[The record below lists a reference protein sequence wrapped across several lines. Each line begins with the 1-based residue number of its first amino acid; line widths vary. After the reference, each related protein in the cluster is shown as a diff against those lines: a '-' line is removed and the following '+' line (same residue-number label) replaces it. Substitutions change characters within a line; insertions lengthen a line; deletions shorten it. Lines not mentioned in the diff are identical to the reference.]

1 MQFQMINQLNFLFS
15 KQEKSQAISLII
27 FIVIGMLLEV
37 FGIAILI
44 PTISLLINEDY
55 LSDNSFYIKLSETL
69 ESIGISNLL
78 YFFLALI
85 FIIFLLKSIFQ
96 VFITYR
102 QKRIV
107 TSLSKNVG
115 NKLYHGYISQPY
127 LYFTEKNRSK
137 VIHMIQTEMIHFFNF
152 FR

>member
-15 KQEKSQAISLII
+15 KQEKSQAISLIL

-69 ESIGISNLL
+69 ELIGISNLL
-78 YFFLALI
+78 YLSLI
-85 FIIFLLKSIFQ
+85 HI
-96 VFITYR
+96 
-102 QKRIV
+102 
-107 TSLSKNVG
+107 
-115 NKLYHGYISQPY
+115 
-127 LYFTEKNRSK
+127 
-137 VIHMIQTEMIHFFNF
+137 
-152 FR
+152 